1 MLTAAGCASRR
12 DRLWAALP
20 APCDFLIV
28 GDPSHLTY
36 FAGYSPSPFVFRTVE
51 SAALLLLQP
60 GSSTLVADDML
71 SPFLDQTFVDERIAP
86 VWYDGEHSAPY
97 RRGQLVES
105 ALARLARM
113 PGKRVGIELAGV
125 PAGLVEGLRA
135 ARPNLEIVDIGPL
148 MRPLRRKKDADEI
161 AVLRRSMHA
170 GEAGLAAAHEKVRP
184 GMTELD
190 VYLIVQN
197 AAMTALGEQVIV
209 YGDFASGPRC
219 ERDKGGPP
227 TSRRIE
233 TGDLVLID
241 FSVVVAGYRGDFT
254 NTFAV
259 GGGPTSRQRELFEA
273 CVGALRA
280 GEASLKPGTPARDVD
295 AAVRG
300 HFASL
305 GLDQYFP
312 THSGHGLGLGHPE
325 PPYFV
330 RESSDT
336 LEAGDV
342 VALEPGLY
350 VDGVGGMRYERN
362 YLVTPDGA
370 ESLSNHQISIDQS

>member
-1 MLTAAGCASRR
+1 MLTAAGCAARR

-20 APCDFLIV
+20 APCDVLVV
-28 GDPSHLTY
+28 GDSSHLTY

-60 GSSTLVADDML
+60 DSSTLVADAML
-71 SPFLDQTFVDERIAP
+71 GLFVDQSFVDDRLAP
-86 VWYDGEHSAPY
+86 VWYDGQHSAPF

-105 ALARLARM
+105 ALTRLAGM
-113 PGKRVGIELAGV
+113 PGKRVGIELASV
-125 PAGLVEGLRA
+125 PAGVVEGLRA

-161 AVLRRSMHA
+161 AQLRRSMHA
-170 GEAGLAAAHEKVRP
+170 GEAGLVAAHEKVRP

-190 VYLIVQN
+190 VFLIVQN

-233 TGDLVLID
+233 NGDLLLID

-254 NTFAV
+254 NTFVV
-259 GGGPTSRQRELFEA
+259 GGGATPRQRELFEA
-273 CVGALRA
+273 CVGALKS
-280 GEASLKPGTPARDVD
+280 GELSLKPGTPARDVD
-295 AAVRG
+295 RAVRG

-305 GLDQYFP
+305 GMDQYFP
-312 THSGHGLGLGHPE
+312 THSGHGIGLGHPE

-330 RESSDT
+330 PESSDT
-336 LEAGDV
+336 LEADDV

-350 VDGVGGMRYERN
+350 VEGVGGMRYERN
-362 YLVTPDGA
+362 YLITSEGS
-370 ESLSNHQISIDQS
+370 ETLSNHQITIDQ

>member
-28 GDPSHLTY
+28 GDPSHLAY

-51 SAALLLLQP
+51 SAAALLLQP

-105 ALARLARM
+105 ALGRLARM

-161 AVLRRSMHA
+161 ALLRRSMHA

-241 FSVVVAGYRGDFT
+241 FSVIVAGYRGDFT

-280 GEASLKPGTPARDVD
+280 GEASLNPGTPARDVD

-330 RESSDT
+330 RESRDT

-362 YLVTPDGA
+362 YLITPRGP
-370 ESLSNHQISIDQS
+370 ETLSNHQISIDQS